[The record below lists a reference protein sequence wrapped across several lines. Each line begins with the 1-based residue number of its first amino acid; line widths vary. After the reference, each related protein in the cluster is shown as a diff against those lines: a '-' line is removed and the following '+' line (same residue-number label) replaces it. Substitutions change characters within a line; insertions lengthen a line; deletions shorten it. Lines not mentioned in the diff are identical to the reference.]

1 MGWVRTAIDN
11 MNLDLTGITQGQQ
24 GLPSYLTLNPNGTIS
39 FNEGA
44 TNRQVIDTL
53 KNLGTITQDDYNW
66 FLDWFSESANQGHD
80 VASELNFLANAG
92 NLDFSNTNFNAENKA
107 RVNKLADF
115 MNNTY
120 SEEGFFYPSSTFAGT
135 YGYSATTPKVGV
147 FNRAGG
153 TREVSGGAL
162 LSAMPS
168 EAAQYNAMLDVL
180 VPQQESAGLGV
191 FVDPSNLPLYSSDE
205 KQYQTVPPRDPDKD
219 APMLPPDDD
228 TTRFGGGNDTNTG
241 GGGGGG
247 GGGTD
252 TGPGG
257 PNKNPNR
264 AISKDSPYHGA
275 MFSQGGI
282 VSLSENMDMT
292 PTGGGI
298 ESMLMTYESP
308 DYAARERS
316 AATLRRNLEKIASRP
331 TAPGP
336 VPTMQQGI
344 MPMAR

>member
-1 MGWVRTAIDN
+1 MGWLRNTFDR
-11 MNLDLTGITQGQQ
+11 LTRELTQQ
-24 GLPSYLTLNPNGTIS
+24 GLPSYLTLNPGGTIS
-39 FNEGA
+39 FNEGT
-44 TNRQVIDTL
+44 TNRQVVDTL
-53 KNLGTITQDDYNW
+53 YKLGTITEDDYNW
-66 FLDWFSESANQGHD
+66 FNSWFSEAANQGTD
-80 VASELNFLANAG
+80 VANQTNFLSNAG
-92 NLDFSNTNFNAENKA
+92 NLDFSNTNFNDENKA
-107 RVNKLADF
+107 RVNKIARF

-120 SEEGFFYPSSTFAGT
+120 AEEGAFFPSSTFSQS

-191 FVDPSNLPLYSSDE
+191 FVDPSNLPLYSSNE
-205 KQYQTVPPRDPDKD
+205 KQYQDVPPRDL
-219 APMLPPDDD
+219 APMLPPDDTNTFD
-228 TTRFGGGNDTNTG
+228 GGGG
-241 GGGGGG
+241 GTDGGTDGGGG

-257 PNKNPNR
+257 PNNNPNR
-264 AISKDSPYHGA
+264 VISKDSPYHGA

-331 TAPGP
+331 TAQGP

>member
-1 MGWVRTAIDN
+1 MPVP
-11 MNLDLTGITQGQQ
+11 NLGLQDLSQMSSQGQQ
-24 GLPSYLTLNPNGTIS
+24 GLPSYLTLNPGGTIS

-53 KNLGTITQDDYNW
+53 RSLGTITEDDYNW
-66 FLDWFSESANQGHD
+66 FNRWFSESADQGTD
-80 VASELNFLANAG
+80 VANQTNFLSNAG
-92 NLDFSNTNFNAENKA
+92 NLDFSNTDFSDENKA
-107 RVNKLADF
+107 RVNKVAGF

-120 SEEGFFYPSSTFAGT
+120 SEAGAFFPSSTFSET
-135 YGYSATTPKVGV
+135 YGYSATTPSVGV

-153 TREVSGGAL
+153 LSEGRL
-162 LSAMPS
+162 LSATPS
-168 EAAQYNAMLDVL
+168 PQAQYNAMLDVL

-205 KQYQTVPPRDPDKD
+205 KQYQDVPPRDPDKD

-228 TTRFGGGNDTNTG
+228 TTRFGGGDDTN
-241 GGGGGG
+241 
-247 GGGTD
+247 
-252 TGPGG
+252 
-257 PNKNPNR
+257 PNTNPNR

-282 VSLSENMDMT
+282 VSLSENMDLT

-344 MPMAR
+344 MPMAG

>member
-1 MGWVRTAIDN
+1 MPVP
-11 MNLDLTGITQGQQ
+11 NLGLQNLSQMSSQGQQ
-24 GLPSYLTLNPNGTIS
+24 GLPSYLTLNPNGTVS
-39 FNEGA
+39 FNEGT

-53 KNLGTITQDDYNW
+53 KSLGTITEDDYNW
-66 FLDWFSESANQGHD
+66 FNRWFSESADQGTD
-80 VASELNFLANAG
+80 VANQTNFLSNAG
-92 NLDFSNTNFNAENKA
+92 NLDFSNTDFSDENKA
-107 RVNKLADF
+107 RVNKVAGF

-120 SEEGFFYPSSTFAGT
+120 SEAGAFFPSSTFASN

-168 EAAQYNAMLDVL
+168 EASQYNAMLDVL

-205 KQYQTVPPRDPDKD
+205 KQYQDVPPRDPDKD

-228 TTRFGGGNDTNTG
+228 TTRFGGGDDTNPDG
-241 GGGGGG
+241 GGNN
-247 GGGTD
+247 TN
-252 TGPGG
+252 
-257 PNKNPNR
+257 PNTNPNR
-264 AISKDSPYHGA
+264 VISKDSPYHA
-275 MFSQGGI
+275 ALFNQGGI

>member
-1 MGWVRTAIDN
+1 MPVPRN
-11 MNLDLTGITQGQQ
+11 NLDVRDLSQISSQGQQ
-24 GLPSYLTLNPNGTIS
+24 GLPPYLTLNPGGTIS
-39 FNEGA
+39 FNEGT
-44 TNRQVIDTL
+44 TNRQVVDTL
-53 KNLGTITQDDYNW
+53 YKLGTITQDDYSW
-66 FLDWFSESANQGHD
+66 FNRWFSEAAAQGTDVANQT
-80 VASELNFLANAG
+80 NFLDNAG
-92 NLDFSNTNFNAENKA
+92 NLDFSNTNFNAESKA
-107 RVNKLADF
+107 RVNKIAGF

-120 SEEGFFYPSSTFAGT
+120 AEEGAFSPSSTFAQS

-191 FVDPSNLPLYSSDE
+191 FVDPSNLPLYSSDV
-205 KQYQTVPPRDPDKD
+205 KQYQTVLPRDPDKD
-219 APMLPPDDD
+219 ASMLPPDDN
-228 TTRFGGGNDTNTG
+228 TTFNG
-241 GGGGGG
+241 GGGGSN
-247 GGGTD
+247 

-257 PNKNPNR
+257 PNKTPNR
-264 AISKDSPYHGA
+264 AISKDSPYHAA

-298 ESMLMTYESP
+298 ESMLMTYQSP

>member
-1 MGWVRTAIDN
+1 MGWIGNT
-11 MNLDLTGITQGQQ
+11 LDRLTRDLSQMTSQGQQ
-24 GLPSYLTLNPNGTIS
+24 GLPPYLTLNPGGTIS
-39 FNEGA
+39 FNEGT
-44 TNRQVIDTL
+44 TNRQVVDTL
-53 KNLGTITQDDYNW
+53 YKLGTITQDDYSW
-66 FLDWFSESANQGHD
+66 FNRWFSEAADQGTDVANQT
-80 VASELNFLANAG
+80 NFLSNAG

-107 RVNKLADF
+107 RVNKIAGF

-120 SEEGFFYPSSTFAGT
+120 AEQGAFFPSSTFSQS

-153 TREVSGGAL
+153 TREVSGGTL

-191 FVDPSNLPLYSSDE
+191 FVDPSNLPLYSSDV
-205 KQYQTVPPRDPDKD
+205 KQYQTVPPRDP
-219 APMLPPDDD
+219 APMLPPDD
-228 TTRFGGGNDTNTG
+228 TNTF
-241 GGGGGG
+241 GGGG

-264 AISKDSPYHGA
+264 AISKESPYHGA

-298 ESMLMTYESP
+298 ESMLMTYQSP

-331 TAPGP
+331 TAQGP

>member
-1 MGWVRTAIDN
+1 MPVP
-11 MNLDLTGITQGQQ
+11 NLGLQDLSQTSSQGQQ
-24 GLPSYLTLNPNGTIS
+24 GLPSYLTLNPGGTIS
-39 FNEGA
+39 FNEGT

-53 KNLGTITQDDYNW
+53 RSLGTITEDDYNW
-66 FLDWFSESANQGHD
+66 FNRWFSESADQGTD
-80 VASELNFLANAG
+80 VANQTNFLSNAG
-92 NLDFSNTNFNAENKA
+92 NLDFSNTNFSDENKA
-107 RVNKLADF
+107 RVNKVAGF

-120 SEEGFFYPSSTFAGT
+120 SEAGAFFPSSTFSET
-135 YGYSATTPKVGV
+135 YGYSATTPSVGV

-153 TREVSGGAL
+153 LSEGRL
-162 LSAMPS
+162 LSATPS
-168 EAAQYNAMLDVL
+168 PQAQYNAMLDVL

-205 KQYQTVPPRDPDKD
+205 KQYQDVPPRDPDKD

-228 TTRFGGGNDTNTG
+228 TTRFGGGDDTN
-241 GGGGGG
+241 
-247 GGGTD
+247 
-252 TGPGG
+252 
-257 PNKNPNR
+257 PNTNPNR

-282 VSLSENMDMT
+282 VSLSENMDLT

-344 MPMAR
+344 MPMAG

>member
-1 MGWVRTAIDN
+1 MPVPNLGLDN
-11 MNLDLTGITQGQQ
+11 LSQTYSQGQQ
-24 GLPSYLTLNPNGTIS
+24 GLPSYLTLNPNGTVS
-39 FNEGA
+39 FNEGT
-44 TNRQVIDTL
+44 TNRQVVDTL
-53 KNLGTITQDDYNW
+53 KNLGVITQDDYNW
-66 FLDWFSESANQGHD
+66 FLDWFSEAADQGHD

-92 NLDFSNTNFNAENKA
+92 NLDFSNTDFNAENKA
-107 RVNKLADF
+107 RVNKIAGF

-120 SEEGFFYPSSTFAGT
+120 AEAGGFYPSSGFSET
-135 YGYSATTPKVGV
+135 YGYAATTPSVGV

-153 TREVSGGAL
+153 LSGGQL
-162 LSAMPS
+162 LSATPS
-168 EAAQYNAMLDVL
+168 PQAQYNAMLDVL

-191 FVDPSNLPLYSSDE
+191 FVDPSNLPLYSSDQ

-228 TTRFGGGNDTNTG
+228 TTRFGGGDDTNTG
-241 GGGGGG
+241 GGGGNNTNSGG

-282 VSLSENMDMT
+282 VSLSKNMDLT

-308 DYAARERS
+308 DYAARERA